1 MMPSPHRFTK
11 VLSVAV
17 CLLGISVPASA
28 QNGRTKLDTVLRAMR
43 PEGTVQRVI
52 IQTRAGR
59 STALKNSLQA
69 HGDVVKAE
77 HPALNALTVLVH
89 GEDFG
94 ALAADPSVLAVSI
107 DAEVTSFGY
116 GSTSSKGSHR
126 HTRQRLN
133 RTRSRYEDAPSF
145 PKRDLLRES
154 VGVAGLSHNGAG
166 VNIAVVDSGIDPN
179 RDLADNIAGFWDF
192 TRGGVAAAPGDQYGH
207 GTHIAGLIASSG
219 LDSNKEFAGVAPGVR
234 LYGFKVLDENG
245 RGRASDVV
253 KALEFIVASKRS
265 QAAGAPKIDIINLS
279 LGHPVYEPAETDP
292 LVLAVEYAVRAGIV
306 VVTAAGNI
314 GVGRDGDPG
323 YTGITSPGNAP
334 SAITVG
340 AVDTKGTVRL
350 SDDRIA
356 AFSSR
361 GPTWYNGFAKP
372 DLVAPGVNLTSD
384 TPKLSELMTAYP
396 ELGVLPKRGKGDFG
410 TMSGTSMAA
419 AVATGVSSVVLQ
431 ASRVANSGSPLTPNA
446 LKAVLQYTALPLKD
460 AAGESYD
467 ALTQGTGSI
476 NTRGAVAMAQAIN
489 TQMPVGTAWL
499 RSQVE
504 PVTSVA
510 GVVVPWSKAL
520 LWDDNIVW
528 GTDALAF
535 NGPQWADNIV
545 WGTAFADDNIVWGT
559 AADFDN
565 IVWGTVADWSTDLV
579 WGDRLVGLMQD
590 DDNIVWGT
598 AAGLAEDNI
607 VWGSYDGD
615 NIVWGTWDE
624 DNIVWGT
631 ADVDNIVWGTADVDN
646 IVWGTA
652 DVDNIVWGT
661 ADVDNIVWGTALEGV
676 DNIVWGTGIAP
687 GIGGG
692 R

>member
-1 MMPSPHRFTK
+1 MILSPHRVTT

-17 CLLGISVPASA
+17 CLLGISVPASSE
-28 QNGRTKLDTVLRAMR
+28 NGKTKLDKALRAMR

-59 STALKNSLQA
+59 RTALKNSLQA
-69 HGDVVKAE
+69 HGDVVQAE

-89 GEDFG
+89 GEDLA

-116 GSTSSKGSHR
+116 GSRSSRSWHI
-126 HTRQRLN
+126 RQRLN
-133 RTRSRYEDAPSF
+133 RSSGRHEVVPSF
-145 PKRDLLRES
+145 LKQDLLRES
-154 VGVAGLSHNGAG
+154 VGAAGLPYTGAG
-166 VNIAVVDSGIDPN
+166 VNVAVVDSGIEPN
-179 RDLADNIAGFWDF
+179 RDLADNLGGFWDF
-192 TRGGVAAAPGDQYGH
+192 TRDGVTAAPSDEYGH

-219 LDSNKEFAGVAPGVR
+219 FDSNKEFAGVAPGVR
-234 LYGFKVLDENG
+234 LYVFKVLDGKG

-265 QAAGAPKIDIINLS
+265 SVAGSPKIDIINLS

-292 LVLAVEYAVRAGIV
+292 LVLAVENAVRAGIV

-314 GVGRDGDPG
+314 GVGKDGDPG

-350 SDDRIA
+350 SDDRVA

-384 TPKLSELMTAYP
+384 APKLSSLMTTYP
-396 ELGVLPKRGKGDFG
+396 QLGVLSKSGKGSFG
-410 TMSGTSMAA
+410 RLSGTSMAA

-431 ASRVANSGSPLTPNA
+431 ASRVANSGSPVLKPNA

-460 AAGESYD
+460 ADGESYD
-467 ALTQGTGSI
+467 ALTQGTGEI
-476 NTRGAVAMAQAIN
+476 NTRGAVAMALAIN
-489 TQMPVGTAWL
+489 TGMPAGTPWL
-499 RSQVE
+499 RTHVD
-504 PVTSVA
+504 PLTSVA
-510 GVVVPWSKAL
+510 GVLVPWSKAL
-520 LWDDNIVW
+520 LWDDTIVW
-528 GTDALAF
+528 GTDALSF
-535 NGPQWADNIV
+535 NSPQWADNIV
-545 WGTAFADDNIVWGT
+545 WGTSFGAEDNIVWGT

-565 IVWGTVADWSTDLV
+565 IVWGTVADWSSDLV

-607 VWGSYDGD
+607 VWGTCDGD
-615 NIVWGTWDE
+615 NIVWGTWD
-624 DNIVWGT
+624 G
-631 ADVDNIVWGTADVDN
+631 
-646 IVWGTA
+646 
-652 DVDNIVWGT
+652 DNIVWGT
-661 ADVDNIVWGTALEGV
+661 ADVDNIVWGTALDGV
-676 DNIVWGTGIAP
+676 DNIVWGTGVVL